1 MKVEVVKMA
10 DIDSATAQK
19 LLKSFMQFR
28 KTGWHEKKIAG
39 YNPSEFKVLV
49 TIKHGTNDEKTEMK
63 VSEISQILLVTPPT
77 VTQILNILEK
87 DGLVERTVDSNDRR
101 SVKIRLTP
109 AGIKVTEEARKAFFE
124 TFTGL
129 IDYLGE
135 NESEQLAELLSRVFH
150 YFKHLNQQ
158 SDTETS

>member
-1 MKVEVVKMA
+1 MKVEVVRMA
-10 DIDSATAQK
+10 DLDSATAQK

-49 TIKHGTNDEKTEMK
+49 TIKHGANDEKTEMK
-63 VSEISQILLVTPPT
+63 ISEISQILQVTSPT
-77 VTQILNILEK
+77 VTQIINILEK
-87 DGLVERTVDSNDRR
+87 DGLVERTVDPDDRR
-101 SVKIRLTP
+101 AVKIRLTP
-109 AGIKVTEEARKAFFE
+109 AGIKVTEEARKLFFE

-135 NESEQLAELLSRVFH
+135 EESEQLANLLAKVHQYFKQFELLKR
-150 YFKHLNQQ
+150 
-158 SDTETS
+158 

>member
-1 MKVEVVKMA
+1 MKVEVVRMA
-10 DIDSATAQK
+10 DLDSATAQK

-49 TIKHGTNDEKTEMK
+49 TIKHGANDEKTEMK
-63 VSEISQILLVTPPT
+63 ISEISQILQVTPPT
-77 VTQILNILEK
+77 VTQIINILEK
-87 DGLVERTVDSNDRR
+87 DGLVERTVDPDDRR
-101 SVKIRLTP
+101 AVKIRLTP
-109 AGIKVTEEARKAFFE
+109 AGIKVTEEARKLFFE

-135 NESEQLAELLSRVFH
+135 EESEQLTNLLAKVHQYFKQFELLKR
-150 YFKHLNQQ
+150 
-158 SDTETS
+158 